1 MFQMRMQTEYP
12 FTKFDMYIKE
22 NTSGEFNENSTEI
35 HMNGSYKVYDA
46 EYFSNS
52 DIVRPEVPQTA
63 RGVSL
68 VIFVAIGF
76 AFNSFMIVSI
86 VPNRRLRT
94 VRNILLVHL
103 GCTGLLLSLLI
114 NLSTAVV
121 SFTGKWFGGVIVC
134 QIYGFILSVLTFVT
148 SWTITALSWDKY
160 QTIASP
166 LHHSFSATA
175 LKMGVCFTVF
185 WTMACILSIPP
196 LLGGSRYVFHPE
208 KGICFVCTKSL
219 TGKIYIV
226 SFLLAA
232 IFVPLGIML
241 FCYTH
246 IYRIARTQSSRIAAT
261 MVQMTCVIQA
271 TIAPNSQTTNLS
283 IKGTKAMCTIFQL
296 IGAFVIVYVPLSV
309 ILLAEIFTPDD
320 FRINSVLS
328 STFIMLF
335 LSAPVVHS
343 SVYGLRNKILRNSF
357 HRYLRRKIRYYC
369 YKDKRKNSVKSFRSF
384 RSASFKAGHH
394 RKNGGTSGL
403 RRTQSFPVR
412 GSRGSGG
419 VGRGA
424 ARNGRVPYDK
434 QNGGAG
440 GLTVPDKDSII
451 RPHSYNALNPDTRTQ
466 KDEDQPDDAQEAE
479 KVRFNITM
487 EDEEDSSR

>member
-1 MFQMRMQTEYP
+1 MQLQTEFP
-12 FTKFDMYIKE
+12 VPEFEMYIKE
-22 NTSGEFNENSTEI
+22 NASGNIRVNDTFMMQINETYNFIDTD
-35 HMNGSYKVYDA
+35 YQR
-46 EYFSNS
+46 NS
-52 DIVRPEVPQTA
+52 DMTRYDVPQTA

-103 GCTGLLLSLLI
+103 GCTGLLLSFLI

-121 SFTGKWFGGVIVC
+121 SFTGKWFGGIVVC
-134 QIYGFILSVLTFVT
+134 QLYGFLLTVLTFVT

-160 QTIASP
+160 QTIACP
-166 LHHSFSATA
+166 LHHSLTATA
-175 LKMGVCFTVF
+175 VKMIVCFSVF
-185 WTMACILSIPP
+185 WTLACTLSIPP
-196 LLGGSRYVFHPE
+196 LLGGSRYVFHAE
-208 KGICFVCTKSL
+208 KGICFVCTKSV

-232 IFVPLGIML
+232 IYIPLGIML

-271 TIAPNSQTTNLS
+271 TIAPNSPPSSLS

-296 IGAFVIVYVPLSV
+296 IGSFVVVYIPLSV
-309 ILLAEIFTPDD
+309 ILLAEVVTSDD
-320 FRINSVLS
+320 FRMNGVLS

-357 HRYLRRKIRYYC
+357 QRYLRRKIRYYC
-369 YKDKRKNSVKSFRSF
+369 YKDKRKNSIKSFRSF
-384 RSASFKAGHH
+384 RSSSFKAAMNNK
-394 RKNGGTSGL
+394 RNQNGDAPGL

-412 GSRGSGG
+412 GYRGGT
-419 VGRGA
+419 
-424 ARNGRVPYDK
+424 RNLRVTYTK
-434 QNGGAG
+434 QNGCLA
-440 GLTVPDKDSII
+440 VPEESIV
-451 RPHSYNALNPDTRTQ
+451 RPHSYNALNPEENQEEQVADDNEPGEIRFDIPDVEEND
-466 KDEDQPDDAQEAE
+466 DESD
-479 KVRFNITM
+479 V
-487 EDEEDSSR
+487 

>member
-1 MFQMRMQTEYP
+1 MRLQTDHPFSEYEMF
-12 FTKFDMYIKE
+12 IKE
-22 NTSGEFNENSTEI
+22 NTSGGFSENETTFFT
-35 HMNGSYKVYDA
+35 NGSYRIFEA
-46 EYFSNS
+46 EYLSNS
-52 DIVRPEVPQTA
+52 DIVRQDVPQTA
-63 RGVSL
+63 RGISL

-86 VPNRRLRT
+86 IPNRRLRT

-103 GCTGLLLSLLI
+103 GCTGLLLSFLI

-121 SFTGKWFGGVIVC
+121 SFTGKWFGGVIFC
-134 QIYGFILSVLTFVT
+134 QLYGFILSVLTFVT

-166 LHHSFSATA
+166 LHHSSSATA
-175 LKMGVCFTVF
+175 LKMAVCFTTF
-185 WTMACILSIPP
+185 WTMACILSTPP

-208 KGICFVCTKSL
+208 KGICFVCTKSI
-219 TGKIYIV
+219 TGKVYIV
-226 SFLLAA
+226 AFLLAA
-232 IFVPLGIML
+232 IFIPLGIMI

-261 MVQMTCVIQA
+261 MIQMTCVIQA
-271 TIAPNSQTTNLS
+271 TIAPSSQASNLS

-296 IGAFVIVYVPLSV
+296 IGAFVIVYMPISV
-309 ILLAEIFTPDD
+309 ILFAEIFTPDD
-320 FRINSVLS
+320 FKVNSVLS

-384 RSASFKAGHH
+384 RSASFKTGQV
-394 RKNGGTSGL
+394 RKNGSGPL

-412 GSRGSGG
+412 GTRGGATG
-419 VGRGA
+419 RPGRGA
-424 ARNGRVPYDK
+424 YSKRNGRQCLMVPE
-434 QNGGAG
+434 
-440 GLTVPDKDSII
+440 KDPIT
-451 RPHSYNALNPDTRTQ
+451 RPHSYNVLNPEKVQ
-466 KDEDQPDDAQEAE
+466 KEEEDQPDDTQDSEN
-479 KVRFNITM
+479 VRFNIT
-487 EDEEDSSR
+487 DDDGDISQS

>member
-1 MFQMRMQTEYP
+1 MHVQTEFP
-12 FTKFDMYIKE
+12 VSEFEMYIKE
-22 NTSGEFNENSTEI
+22 NASGNLRENITFTKHE
-35 HMNGSYKVYDA
+35 NGSYHYMDTD
-46 EYFSNS
+46 YRTNL
-52 DIVRPEVPQTA
+52 DMNRPDVPQTA

-76 AFNSFMIVSI
+76 AFNTFMIVSI

-103 GCTGLLLSLLI
+103 GCTGLLLSFLI

-121 SFTGKWFGGVIVC
+121 SFTGKWFGGVVVC
-134 QIYGFILSVLTFVT
+134 QLYGFLLTVLTFVT

-166 LHHSFSATA
+166 LHHSLTATA
-175 LKMGVCFTVF
+175 LKMIVCFTVF
-185 WTMACILSIPP
+185 WTLACTLSIPP
-196 LLGGSRYVFHPE
+196 LLGGSRYVFHAD
-208 KGICFVCTKSL
+208 KGICFFCTKSV
-219 TGKIYIV
+219 TGKVYIV

-232 IFVPLGIML
+232 IYIPLGVML

-271 TIAPNSQTTNLS
+271 TIAPNSPPSSLS

-296 IGAFVIVYVPLSV
+296 IGSFVVVYIPLSV
-309 ILLAEIFTPDD
+309 ILLAEVFTSDD
-320 FRINSVLS
+320 FRMNSVLS
-328 STFIMLF
+328 STFIMLY

-357 HRYLRRKIRYYC
+357 QRYLRRKIRYYC
-369 YKDKRKNSVKSFRSF
+369 YKDKRKNSIKSFRSF
-384 RSASFKAGHH
+384 RSSSFKAAMMN
-394 RKNGGTSGL
+394 RRNQNGDAPGL

-412 GSRGSGG
+412 GYRAGSRHL
-419 VGRGA
+419 
-424 ARNGRVPYDK
+424 RVSYTK
-434 QNGGAG
+434 QNGCLA
-440 GLTVPDKDSII
+440 VPEDPIV
-451 RPHSYNALNPDTRTQ
+451 RPRSYNALNPETN
-466 KDEDQPDDAQEAE
+466 KEDQSADDKEPGDIHFE
-479 KVRFNITM
+479 ISDI
-487 EDEEDSSR
+487 DEEGDQANN

>member
-1 MFQMRMQTEYP
+1 MHVQTEFP
-12 FTKFDMYIKE
+12 LSEFEMYIKE
-22 NTSGEFNENSTEI
+22 NASGDLRGNGTLMKQE
-35 HMNGSYKVYDA
+35 NGSYSYVDSDY
-46 EYFSNS
+46 YLNS
-52 DIVRPEVPQTA
+52 GMIRPEVPETA

-68 VIFVAIGF
+68 VIYVAVGV
-76 AFNSFMIVSI
+76 AFNTFMIVSI

-121 SFTGKWFGGVIVC
+121 SFTGKWFGGVAVC
-134 QIYGFILSVLTFVT
+134 QIYGFLLTVLTYVT

-160 QTIASP
+160 QTIACP
-166 LHHSFSATA
+166 LHHSLTATA
-175 LKMGVCFTVF
+175 VKMIVCFSVF
-185 WTMACILSIPP
+185 WTMACTLSLPP
-196 LLGGSRYVFHPE
+196 LLGGNRYVFHAE
-208 KGICFVCTKSL
+208 KGICFVSTKSV

-232 IFVPLGIML
+232 IYIPLGVML

-271 TIAPNSQTTNLS
+271 TIAPNSPPTSLS

-296 IGAFVIVYVPLSV
+296 IGSFIVVYVPMSV
-309 ILLAEIFTPDD
+309 ILLAEISTSDD
-320 FRINSVLS
+320 FKMNSVLS

-357 HRYLRRKIRYYC
+357 QRYLRRKIRYYC
-369 YKDKRKNSVKSFRSF
+369 YKDKRKNSIKSFRSF
-384 RSASFKAGHH
+384 RSSSFKAAMMN
-394 RKNGGTSGL
+394 RRNQNGDAPGL

-412 GSRGSGG
+412 GSRA
-419 VGRGA
+419 VT
-424 ARNGRVPYDK
+424 RNQRVSYNK
-434 QNGGAG
+434 HNGF
-440 GLTVPDKDSII
+440 LTVPEETIA
-451 RPHSYNALNPDTRTQ
+451 RPHSYNALNPEANQEEPSAED
-466 KDEDQPDDAQEAE
+466 KDPE
-479 KVRFNITM
+479 NIHFQIQDI
-487 EDEEDSSR
+487 DEEEE

>member
-1 MFQMRMQTEYP
+1 MHVQTEFP
-12 FTKFDMYIKE
+12 LSEFEMYIKE
-22 NTSGEFNENSTEI
+22 NASGDLRGNATLMKQE
-35 HMNGSYKVYDA
+35 NGSYSYVDSDY
-46 EYFSNS
+46 YLNS
-52 DIVRPEVPQTA
+52 DMIRPEVPETA

-68 VIFVAIGF
+68 VIYVAVGF
-76 AFNSFMIVSI
+76 AFNTFMIVSI

-121 SFTGKWFGGVIVC
+121 SFTGKWFGGVAVC
-134 QIYGFILSVLTFVT
+134 QIYGFLLTVLTYVT

-166 LHHSFSATA
+166 LHHSLTATA
-175 LKMGVCFTVF
+175 VKMIVCFSVF
-185 WTMACILSIPP
+185 WTLACTLSLPP
-196 LLGGSRYVFHPE
+196 LLGGNRYVFHEE
-208 KGICFVCTKSL
+208 KGICFVNTKSI

-232 IFVPLGIML
+232 IYIPLGVML

-271 TIAPNSQTTNLS
+271 TITPNSPPTSLS

-296 IGAFVIVYVPLSV
+296 IGSFVVVYVPMSV
-309 ILLAEIFTPDD
+309 ILLAEISTSDD
-320 FRINSVLS
+320 FKMNSVLS
-328 STFIMLF
+328 STFVMLF

-357 HRYLRRKIRYYC
+357 QRYLRRKIRYYC
-369 YKDKRKNSVKSFRSF
+369 YKDKRKNSIKSFRSF
-384 RSASFKAGHH
+384 RSSSFKAAMN
-394 RKNGGTSGL
+394 RRNQNGDAPGL

-412 GSRGSGG
+412 GSRA
-419 VGRGA
+419 VT
-424 ARNGRVPYDK
+424 RNHRVSYNK
-434 QNGGAG
+434 QNGFLA
-440 GLTVPDKDSII
+440 VPEETIV
-451 RPHSYNALNPDTRTQ
+451 RPHSYNALNPETNQ
-466 KDEDQPDDAQEAE
+466 EELSAEDKEPENIHFQIPD
-479 KVRFNITM
+479 I
-487 EDEEDSSR
+487 DEEEE